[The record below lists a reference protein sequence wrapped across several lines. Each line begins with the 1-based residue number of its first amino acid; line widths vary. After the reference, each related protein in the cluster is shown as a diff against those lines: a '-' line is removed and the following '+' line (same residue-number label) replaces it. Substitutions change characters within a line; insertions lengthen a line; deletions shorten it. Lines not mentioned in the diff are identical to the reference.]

1 MYFKNMSETLKQKL
15 VTFLIKHPKLEMIFD
30 ILDAIFQKLMLG
42 YIVIVSILFLVVLTA
57 TYYTLPAEIKDTFS
71 PIISAFL
78 TAIVIPFLLNFY
90 NRRKDNEIKRFE
102 NNKGLYLEIVKLLF
116 PMVAKRA
123 INDDE
128 KKKICDYINENNVAI
143 SLFFSPKMIIT
154 INSIVNNCYYENS
167 QNLLY
172 FSKKLIKQIRKESG
186 NSALTLEI
194 IDSH

>member
-1 MYFKNMSETLKQKL
+1 M
-15 VTFLIKHPKLEMIFD
+15 VT
-30 ILDAIFQKLMLG
+30 
-42 YIVIVSILFLVVLTA
+42 
-57 TYYTLPAEIKDTFS
+57 
-71 PIISAFL
+71 
-78 TAIVIPFLLNFY
+78 
-90 NRRKDNEIKRFE
+90 KR
-102 NNKGLYLEIVKLLF
+102 G
-116 PMVAKRA
+116 

-143 SLFFSPKMIIT
+143 SLFFSPKMIAT

-186 NSALTLEI
+186 NSALLLEI

>member
-1 MYFKNMSETLKQKL
+1 MRETLKQKI

-30 ILDAIFQKLMLG
+30 VLDAIFQKLMLG
-42 YIVIVSILFLVVLTA
+42 YVVVVSILFLVVLTA
-57 TYYTLPAEIKDTFS
+57 TYYTLPTEIKDTFS
-71 PIISAFL
+71 PIISAVL
-78 TAIVIPFLLNFY
+78 TAIVIPFLLTFY

-102 NNKGLYLEIVKLLF
+102 NNKVLYLEIVKLLF
-116 PMVAKRA
+116 PMVTKRG

-143 SLFFSPKMIIT
+143 SLFFSPKMIAT

-186 NSALTLEI
+186 NSALLLEI